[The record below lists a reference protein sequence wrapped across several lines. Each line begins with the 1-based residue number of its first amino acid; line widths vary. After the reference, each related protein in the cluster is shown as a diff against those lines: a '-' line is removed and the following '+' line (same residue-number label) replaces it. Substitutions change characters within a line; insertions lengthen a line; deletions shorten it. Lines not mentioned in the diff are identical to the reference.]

1 MVPHG
6 EVVATKIWLIPLFI
20 ATKTTDGVGS
30 QALTKMPRQ
39 VISMIGIQNLVNVI
53 KIVFLVRLTDLYH
66 EIILLYILYK
76 YYPPFQTLCTDYPL
90 KRVHVTLNQED
101 PSNFTNVANVQI
113 LTFPHVNGI
122 AIKIKIAWDMLDQQN
137 GELANSQPHLNVHLA
152 AQNTTKDT
160 PDIC

>member
-1 MVPHG
+1 MVPYG

-20 ATKTTDGVGS
+20 ATKTTDGVGL
-30 QALTKMPRQ
+30 QALTNMPRQ

-53 KIVFLVRLTDLYH
+53 KIIFLVKVYIMR
-66 EIILLYILYK
+66 IVLLYILYQ

-113 LTFPHVNGI
+113 QTFPHVNGI

-160 PDIC
+160 PEIC

>member
-1 MVPHG
+1 MGNYLKTLVDVVPHS

-39 VISMIGIQNLVNVI
+39 VISMIGIQNLVNM
-53 KIVFLVRLTDLYH
+53 
-66 EIILLYILYK
+66 
-76 YYPPFQTLCTDYPL
+76 LCTDYPL

-122 AIKIKIAWDMLDQQN
+122 VIKIKIAWDMLDQQN
-137 GELANSQPHLNVHLA
+137 GELANLQLHLNVHRD

-160 PDIC
+160 PEIC